1 MTGVR
6 ADGLLR
12 IEKEQRTTMSP
23 FARRGKWRLLAA
35 LLFALLSP
43 VAVVAAAE
51 SARAASSLPVPR
63 FVSLKTDKVNIR
75 GGPSREHE
83 VTWVFTRV
91 GLPVEITAESENW
104 RRIRDAE
111 GAEGWV
117 YHSLLSGRRTVL
129 VVPWSKNES
138 FALYERPDK
147 SAGITAELQ
156 SGVLG
161 TVKNCNG
168 KWCRIFG
175 DGFDGYMEQE
185 RLWGVYPSE
194 SIE

>member
-1 MTGVR
+1 
-6 ADGLLR
+6 
-12 IEKEQRTTMSP
+12 MSP
-23 FARRGKWRLLAA
+23 FARLGKWGLPAA
-35 LLFALLSP
+35 LWFALLLP
-43 VAVVAAAE
+43 VAAEAAAE
-51 SARAASSLPVPR
+51 STRAASGLPLPR

-117 YHSLLSGRRTVL
+117 YHSLLSGRRTAL
-129 VVPWSKNES
+129 VAPWSKNES
-138 FALYERPDK
+138 FALYERADK
-147 SAGITAELQ
+147 SAVVTANLQ
-156 SGVLG
+156 SGVLA

>member
-1 MTGVR
+1 
-6 ADGLLR
+6 
-12 IEKEQRTTMSP
+12 MSP
-23 FARRGKWRLLAA
+23 FARLGKWGLPAA
-35 LLFALLSP
+35 LLCALFSP
-43 VAVVAAAE
+43 VAAQVAAE
-51 SARAASSLPVPR
+51 SARAASGLPLPR

-91 GLPVEITAESENW
+91 GLPVEIMAESENW

-129 VVPWSKNES
+129 IAPWSKNES
-138 FALYERPDK
+138 FALYERADK
-147 SAGITAELQ
+147 SAGVTANLQ
-156 SGVLG
+156 PGVLA

>member
-12 IEKEQRTTMSP
+12 IEKERRTTMSP
-23 FARRGKWRLLAA
+23 FARLGKWGLPAA
-35 LLFALLSP
+35 LLFALLPP
-43 VAVVAAAE
+43 VAAEAAAE
-51 SARAASSLPVPR
+51 SARATSGLPLPR

-129 VVPWSKNES
+129 VAPWSKNES

-161 TVKNCNG
+161 TVKNCNS

>member
-1 MTGVR
+1 MLV
-6 ADGLLR
+6 AL
-12 IEKEQRTTMSP
+12 
-23 FARRGKWRLLAA
+23 LLAP
-35 LLFALLSP
+35 LLP
-43 VAVVAAAE
+43 VAARTAGE
-51 SARAASSLPVPR
+51 SAGATSGLPVPR

-129 VVPWSKNES
+129 IAPWSKNES
-138 FALYERPDK
+138 FALFERSSKD
-147 SAGITAELQ
+147 AGITAELQ